1 MDEFLRDIHT
11 MIFKQWILMQDQS
24 QCHIYLDKDNNHIID
39 IKTNYSFSQV
49 IFNPLNI
56 IELSVTNTT
65 NQNIEFYLHFQMKTM
80 KHATELFNEMMNNIL
95 QLVEKPKIKILL
107 SCSGGLTTSYFAS
120 KLNEAAQIL
129 DYHYEV
135 KAIGYT
141 DLFNIGNE
149 YDVIL
154 LAPQISFMH
163 AKVQEILKEKIVLK
177 IPPQV
182 FAKYDVVKT
191 LQLVR
196 NGLENKKASH
206 NRRPETTLKPLQ
218 IIQHRNTKI
227 LVLSLFRN
235 SLRIHIAYHLYD
247 ENNKIIIN
255 NEIIK
260 SKISMEDIYDVIDTI
275 ILQYPHIQV
284 IGISTP
290 GIINDG
296 FVAST
301 SIIGLNDLNMYQ
313 LLKERYHQQIVI
325 DNDVNTAAVG
335 YYASQQ
341 QFSSLIFL
349 FQPNNHFGGAGIIV
363 NGQLIKG
370 HAHIAGEVQYLP
382 LNYSNH
388 PQLLAKT
395 PEGALE
401 LVSKTIVALSSV
413 IGPEAIILSCTLIPD
428 VDELKKTIAQ
438 YIPESYLP
446 QIIKIEN
453 IQEYILLGQLILC
466 LQEYKS

>member
-24 QCHIYLDKDNNHIID
+24 QCHIYLDKHNNHIIG

-388 PQLLAKT
+388 PQVLAKT

>member
-11 MIFKQWILMQDQS
+11 MIFKQWILMKDQS

-388 PQLLAKT
+388 PQVLAKT

-453 IQEYILLGQLILC
+453 IQEYILL
-466 LQEYKS
+466 

>member
-191 LQLVR
+191 
-196 NGLENKKASH
+196 
-206 NRRPETTLKPLQ
+206 
-218 IIQHRNTKI
+218 
-227 LVLSLFRN
+227 
-235 SLRIHIAYHLYD
+235 
-247 ENNKIIIN
+247 
-255 NEIIK
+255 
-260 SKISMEDIYDVIDTI
+260 
-275 ILQYPHIQV
+275 
-284 IGISTP
+284 
-290 GIINDG
+290 
-296 FVAST
+296 
-301 SIIGLNDLNMYQ
+301 
-313 LLKERYHQQIVI
+313 
-325 DNDVNTAAVG
+325 
-335 YYASQQ
+335 
-341 QFSSLIFL
+341 
-349 FQPNNHFGGAGIIV
+349 
-363 NGQLIKG
+363 
-370 HAHIAGEVQYLP
+370 
-382 LNYSNH
+382 
-388 PQLLAKT
+388 
-395 PEGALE
+395 
-401 LVSKTIVALSSV
+401 
-413 IGPEAIILSCTLIPD
+413 
-428 VDELKKTIAQ
+428 
-438 YIPESYLP
+438 
-446 QIIKIEN
+446 
-453 IQEYILLGQLILC
+453 
-466 LQEYKS
+466 

>member
-11 MIFKQWILMQDQS
+11 MIFKQWILMQEQS
-24 QCHIYLDKDNNHIID
+24 QCQIELDSKNHHIIN

-56 IELSVTNTT
+56 IELSVTNTI

-120 KLNEAAQIL
+120 KLNDAAQIL

-141 DLFNIGNE
+141 ELFNIGKDF
-149 YDVIL
+149 DVIL

-163 AKVQEILKEKIVLK
+163 AKVQEILKDNIVLK

-182 FAKYDVVKT
+182 FAKYDVA
-191 LQLVR
+191 Q
-196 NGLENKKASH
+196 
-206 NRRPETTLKPLQ
+206 TLKIIRHALEHQKTPDPVKIKSRIQPLQ
-218 IIQHRNTKI
+218 VIPHQDTKI
-227 LVLSLFRN
+227 LVLSIFRN
-235 SLRIHIAYHLYD
+235 SLRVHIAYHLYD
-247 ENNKIIIN
+247 EHNTVIAS

-260 SKISMEDIYDVIDTI
+260 PKISMEDMYDVIDTVL
-275 ILQYPHIQV
+275 LQYKRIKI

-290 GIINDG
+290 GIINNG
-296 FVAST
+296 YVT
-301 SIIGLNDLNMYQ
+301 SMNVFGLNDVNMYQ
-313 LLKERYHQQIVI
+313 LLKNRYHLHIVI

-341 QFSSLIFL
+341 QFSSFVFL
-349 FQPNNHFGGAGIIV
+349 FQPTNFFGGAGIIV

-370 HAHIAGEVQYLP
+370 HYHIAGEVQYLP
-382 LNYSNH
+382 LNYTA
-388 PQLLAKT
+388 PPLTLAKT

-401 LVSKTIVALSSV
+401 LVSKTIAALSSV
-413 IGPEAIILSCTLIPD
+413 IGPQAIILSCTLIPD
-428 VDELKKTIAQ
+428 INELQKMLAQ
-438 YIPESYLP
+438 YIPENYLP
-446 QIIKIEN
+446 QIVKIEN

-466 LQEYKS
+466 LQPRK

>member
-11 MIFKQWILMQDQS
+11 MIFKQWILMKDQS

-388 PQLLAKT
+388 PQVLAKT

>member
-11 MIFKQWILMQDQS
+11 IIFKQWILIQDQS
-24 QCHIYLDKDNNHIID
+24 HCQISLDENNSHIIN

-56 IELSVTNTT
+56 IELSVTNTIT
-65 NQNIEFYLHFQMKTM
+65 QNIEFYLHFQMKTM

-120 KLNEAAQIL
+120 KLNEAAQLL

-141 DLFNIGNE
+141 DLFNVGND

-163 AKVQEILKEKIVLK
+163 AKVQEILKDKIVLK

-182 FAKYDVVKT
+182 FAKYDVAKT
-191 LQLVR
+191 LQMVR
-196 NGLENKKASH
+196 HALEHQKLPQPVKT
-206 NRRPETTLKPLQ
+206 ELTLKPLKMIPHQ
-218 IIQHRNTKI
+218 NTKI

-235 SLRIHIAYHLYD
+235 SLRVHIAYHLYD
-247 ENNKIIIN
+247 EQNKVIAS

-260 SKISMEDIYDVIDTI
+260 SKISMEDIYDVIDTVL
-275 ILQYPHIQV
+275 LQYTPIQI

-301 SIIGLNDLNMYQ
+301 SIIGLNNFNMYQ
-313 LLKERYHQQIVI
+313 LLKDRYHRQIII

-335 YYASQQ
+335 YYASQS

-382 LNYSNH
+382 LNYSA
-388 PQLLAKT
+388 PPRTLAKT

-401 LVSKTIVALSSV
+401 LVAKTITALSSV

-428 VDELKKTIAQ
+428 IHELQKMLTQ
-438 YIPESYLP
+438 YIPEKYLP
-446 QIIKIEN
+446 QMIKIEN

-466 LQEYKS
+466 LQDYK

>member
-382 LNYSNH
+382 LNYSDH
-388 PQLLAKT
+388 PQVLAKT

>member
-11 MIFKQWILMQDQS
+11 VIFKQWILMQDQS

-382 LNYSNH
+382 LNYSDH
-388 PQLLAKT
+388 PQVLAKT

>member
-11 MIFKQWILMQDQS
+11 MIFKQWILIQNQS
-24 QCHIYLDKDNNHIID
+24 HCHIELDKENDNIIHIT
-39 IKTNYSFSQV
+39 TNYSSSQV

-56 IELSVTNTT
+56 IELSVTNTIS
-65 NQNIEFYLHFQMKTM
+65 QNIEFYLHFQMKTM

-141 DLFNIGNE
+141 DLFNIGNDF
-149 YDVIL
+149 DVIL

-163 AKVQEILKEKIVLK
+163 AKVQEILKDKIVLK
-177 IPPQV
+177 MPPQV
-182 FAKYDVVKT
+182 FAKYDVA
-191 LQLVR
+191 
-196 NGLENKKASH
+196 E
-206 NRRPETTLKPLQ
+206 TLKMVRHALEHQKTPEPAKTEHRVQPLQ
-218 IIQHRNTKI
+218 MIPHQDTKI
-227 LVLSLFRN
+227 LVLSIFRN
-235 SLRIHIAYHLYD
+235 SLRVHIAYQLYD
-247 ENNKIIIN
+247 EQNKVVVS

-260 SKISMEDIYDVIDTI
+260 LKISMEDIYDVIDTI
-275 ILQYPHIQV
+275 LLQYEDIRI

-296 FVAST
+296 FVT
-301 SIIGLNDLNMYQ
+301 SMNVFGLHDVNMHQ
-313 LLKERYHQQIVI
+313 LLKERYQIHIVI

-341 QFSSLIFL
+341 QFSSFVFL
-349 FQPNNHFGGAGIIV
+349 FQPTNFFGGAGVIV
-363 NGQLIKG
+363 NGQLVKG
-370 HAHIAGEVQYLP
+370 HYHIAGEVQYLP
-382 LNYSNH
+382 LDYSA
-388 PQLLAKT
+388 PPRTLAKT

-401 LVSKTIVALSSV
+401 LVSKTIAALSSV
-413 IGPEAIILSCTLIPD
+413 IGPQAIILSCTLIPD
-428 VDELKKTIAQ
+428 IKELTKMLAK
-438 YIPESYLP
+438 YIPENYLP

-466 LQEYKS
+466 LQH

>member
-11 MIFKQWILMQDQS
+11 MLFKQWILIQDQS
-24 QCHIYLDKDNNHIID
+24 QCQIYLDDKNENIID

-56 IELSVTNTT
+56 IELSVTNTMT
-65 NQNIEFYLHFQMKTM
+65 QNIEFYLHFQMKTM

-95 QLVEKPKIKILL
+95 QLVDKPKIKILL

-135 KAIGYT
+135 RAIGYT
-141 DLFNIGNE
+141 DLFNVGNE

-163 AKVQEILKEKIVLK
+163 AKVQEILKDKIVLK
-177 IPPQV
+177 VPPQV

-196 NGLENKKASH
+196 HALEHQKLPH
-206 NRRPETTLKPLQ
+206 NSKTESTIKPLQ
-218 IIQHRNTKI
+218 VIPHQNTKI

-235 SLRIHIAYHLYD
+235 SLRVHIAYHLYD
-247 ENNKIIIN
+247 EQNHIISS

-260 SKISMEDIYDVIDTI
+260 FKISMEDIYDVIDTI
-275 ILQYPHIQV
+275 LLQYPRIQI

-290 GIINDG
+290 GIINNG

-301 SIIGLNDLNMYQ
+301 SIIGLNNFNMYQ
-313 LLKERYHQQIVI
+313 LLKERYHQHIVI

-363 NGQLIKG
+363 NGQLVKG

-382 LNYSNH
+382 LNYSAP
-388 PQLLAKT
+388 PQTLAKT

-428 VDELKKTIAQ
+428 VDELKKMIAQ
-438 YIPESYLP
+438 YIPKKYLP
-446 QIIKIEN
+446 RIIKIEN
-453 IQEYILLGQLILC
+453 IQEYILIGQLILC
-466 LQEYKS
+466 LQEYK